1 MLLWLRTAVVVMG
14 LVSAV
19 VGLRGSGLR
28 LNPVTGGYEDISVVV
43 GEELPASS
51 CPQILD
57 NIKVYTG
64 LELVLRIRI
73 HRIHM
78 FLGLPDPLARG
89 MEPDPDPSTIKQ
101 NSKKTLD
108 SFLLFSKFF

>member
-1 MLLWLRTAVVVMG
+1 MVVMG
-14 LVSAV
+14 LTSAV

-57 NIKVYTG
+57 NIKVYRVRTS
-64 LELVLRIRI
+64 L
-73 HRIHM
+73 
-78 FLGLPDPLARG
+78 
-89 MEPDPDPSTIKQ
+89 PDPDPHVFGLPGSRYGSTSQ
-101 NSKKTLD
+101 RYGSG
-108 SFLLFSKFF
+108 SFYHQAK

>member
-1 MLLWLRTAVVVMG
+1 MLLLLRAVVVMG
-14 LVSAV
+14 LTSAV

-57 NIKVYTG
+57 NIKVYWVRTNVPDPNPPDPYVFRPPG
-64 LELVLRIRI
+64 SRSGSTSQRYGSRIRI
-73 HRIHM
+73 
-78 FLGLPDPLARG
+78 LLP
-89 MEPDPDPSTIKQ
+89 S
-101 NSKKTLD
+101 SKIQ
-108 SFLLFSKFF
+108 

>member
-14 LVSAV
+14 LASAV

-57 NIKVYTG
+57 NIKVLQG
-64 LELVLRIRI
+64 
-73 HRIHM
+73 
-78 FLGLPDPLARG
+78 
-89 MEPDPDPSTIKQ
+89 
-101 NSKKTLD
+101 
-108 SFLLFSKFF
+108 

>member
-1 MLLWLRTAVVVMG
+1 MLLLLRAVVVVMG
-14 LVSAV
+14 LTNAV

-57 NIKVYTG
+57 NIKV
-64 LELVLRIRI
+64 
-73 HRIHM
+73 
-78 FLGLPDPLARG
+78 
-89 MEPDPDPSTIKQ
+89 
-101 NSKKTLD
+101 
-108 SFLLFSKFF
+108 

>member
-1 MLLWLRTAVVVMG
+1 MLLLRTVVVVVMG
-14 LVSAV
+14 LTSVV

-57 NIKVYTG
+57 NIKVYRVRTS
-64 LELVLRIRI
+64 VPY
-73 HRIHM
+73 
-78 FLGLPDPLARG
+78 PDPNVFGPPGSRSRS
-89 MEPDPDPSTIKQ
+89 STSQ
-101 NSKKTLD
+101 RYGSG
-108 SFLLFSKFF
+108 SFYHQAK

>member
-1 MLLWLRTAVVVMG
+1 MLLLLRTAVVVMG
-14 LVSAV
+14 LTSVV

-57 NIKVYTG
+57 NIKVYRVRTS
-64 LELVLRIRI
+64 
-73 HRIHM
+73 
-78 FLGLPDPLARG
+78 LPDPN
-89 MEPDPDPSTIKQ
+89 PDPYVFGPPGSRSGSTSQ
-101 NSKKTLD
+101 RYRSVSG
-108 SFLLFSKFF
+108 SFYHQTK

>member
-1 MLLWLRTAVVVMG
+1 MVMG
-14 LVSAV
+14 LTTAV

-57 NIKVYTG
+57 NIKVFRA
-64 LELVLRIRI
+64 VFRIRI
-73 HRIHM
+73 RIRIHM
-78 FLGLPDPLARG
+78 FLGLPDPDPNLLARG
-89 MEPDPDPSTIKQ
+89 MDPDPSTIKQ
-101 NSKKTLD
+101 NNKKNLD
-108 SFLLFSKFF
+108 SYS

>member
-1 MLLWLRTAVVVMG
+1 MVVMG
-14 LVSAV
+14 LASAV

-64 LELVLRIRI
+64 LGLVFRIRI

-78 FLGLPDPLARG
+78 FLGLPDSNPDPLARG
-89 MEPDPDPSTIKQ
+89 MDPGSGSGSGSSKIVRKPSIPTV
-101 NSKKTLD
+101 L
-108 SFLLFSKFF
+108 